1 MREHLDD
8 YSAAFA
14 AELFRVFPWMKDHVR
29 RVRLGQA
36 RTTSLEVEYS
46 PCPDREG
53 CLFWISTAGGEVT
66 VGFGTFHTHFDWPRF
81 ESDEHWEDPLTFIDD
96 LIEERLLVEDRSE
109 VGQWSGSGVLRF
121 NEEPDLSGAPK
132 NCIVTI
138 RSWTGQHDRTIAVP
152 TGDSPRQA

>member
-29 RVRLGQA
+29 RVRPGQA
-36 RTTSLEVEYS
+36 HTASLELEYA

-53 CLFWISTAGGEVT
+53 CLFWISTTGGEVT
-66 VGFGTFHTHFDWPRF
+66 VGFGMFHTHFDWPRF
-81 ESDEHWEDPLTFIDD
+81 EGDDHWENPLTFIDD
-96 LIEERLLVEDRSE
+96 LIAERLLVEDRTQD
-109 VGQWSGSGVLRF
+109 GKWSGSRVIRF

-132 NCIVTI
+132 DCVVTI
-138 RSWTGQHDRTIAVP
+138 RSWTGQHDHTITVAAKN
-152 TGDSPRQA
+152 SQQA